1 MFILEKTK
9 KSANNHLNS
18 HHKKLEKQDQHTH
31 NINRGKKIIKIRNQ
45 WNRKWTEKNHW
56 KETWICSNTFDK
68 LIAKYIE
75 IQIINIKIKGNCIQ
89 YLVIAYNGE
98 ESEEEYI

>member
-9 KSANNHLNS
+9 KSTNNYLNS
-18 HHKKLEKQDQHTH
+18 YKKLEKQDQHTH
-31 NINRGKKIIKIRNQ
+31 NINRGKKIIKSRNQ

-56 KETWICSNTFDK
+56 KKIWICSNTVDK
-68 LIAKYIE
+68 FIAKYIE